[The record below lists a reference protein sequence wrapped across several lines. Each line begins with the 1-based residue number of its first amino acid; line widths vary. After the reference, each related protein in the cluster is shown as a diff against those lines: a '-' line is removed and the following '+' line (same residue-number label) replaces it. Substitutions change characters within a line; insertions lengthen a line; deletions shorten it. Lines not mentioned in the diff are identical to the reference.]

1 MADDTSTTTT
11 DETATDSPDTEDT
24 ATEQSAEENGLPD
37 GARKALAAARKQ
49 AREAEKARKA
59 AEAEVATYKQRDM
72 TDQQKLEQRA
82 TTAEKAA
89 ADATRALNRLLAAN
103 AAGLEFADADLIT
116 GSTPEEMKASAT
128 RLAER
133 FGARVPDFDGG
144 IRTPGGKPTDMND
157 LIRRS
162 RSTR

>member
-1 MADDTSTTTT
+1 MADDTSTTTVDGSET
-11 DETATDSPDTEDT
+11 DTTGTDDTGSDNT
-24 ATEQSAEENGLPD
+24 PEENGLPD

-59 AEAEVATYKQRDM
+59 AEAEVAQFKQRDM

-89 ADATRALNRLLAAN
+89 EDATKALNRIHAAM

-116 GSTPEEMKASAT
+116 GSTPEEMKASAE

-144 IRTPGGKPTDMND
+144 ARGAATRPADMND

>member
-1 MADDTSTTTT
+1 MADDTSTDTGVESET
-11 DETATDSPDTEDT
+11 DEGTDDTG
-24 ATEQSAEENGLPD
+24 TETPPEENGLPD
-37 GARKALAAARKQ
+37 GARKALAAARRQ
-49 AREAEKARKA
+49 ARDAEKARKA

-72 TDQQKLEQRA
+72 TDQQKLEARA

-89 ADATRALNRLLAAN
+89 EEATRALARLVAAN
-103 AAGLEFADADLIT
+103 AAGLEFADADLVT
-116 GSTPEEMKASAT
+116 GSTPEEMKASAE

-133 FGARVPDFDGG
+133 FGARAPDFDGG
-144 IRTPGGKPTDMND
+144 ARRPAAAPSDMND